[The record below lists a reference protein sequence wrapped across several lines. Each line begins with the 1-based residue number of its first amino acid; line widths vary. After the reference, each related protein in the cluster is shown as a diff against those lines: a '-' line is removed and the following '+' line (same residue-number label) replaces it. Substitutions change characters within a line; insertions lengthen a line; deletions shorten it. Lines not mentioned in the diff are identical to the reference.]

1 MYRRKKDMKARAK
14 LFIAAA
20 PIVLFAMA
28 ALASTLGGQ
37 TGSSKLNWTIRL
49 NETRGPIRT
58 ADVSQ
63 PAAKTA
69 VSEILAG
76 PTSGSDNAYIIYTRM
91 PADSHGPALFT
102 LPVQHDYIV
111 LAGKMSVRIGTDQFS
126 VGPLTGVV
134 IPANTPHEVWNAG
147 AEPEAHLEVIA
158 SANPN
163 KDISRD
169 LISMLKPAMP
179 RKIED
184 AAKCIREIKVPA
196 PSDLKPGLNRQ
207 AYTNRSMGSPITI
220 GLDSTSP
227 GSGGP
232 KPHVHRFEQVY
243 FMIDGETSVTYGLD
257 HPIAHKND
265 VVILPA
271 GVVHTNTNQSTQI
284 ERHIT
289 LLLPEPES
297 QPFDIEFEMKA
308 PVGAGATAPPASTK

>member
-169 LISMLKPAMP
+169 LVSMLKPAMP

-184 AAKCIREIKVPA
+184 AAKCIREIKVLA

-207 AYTNRSMGSPITI
+207 TYTNRSMGSPITI